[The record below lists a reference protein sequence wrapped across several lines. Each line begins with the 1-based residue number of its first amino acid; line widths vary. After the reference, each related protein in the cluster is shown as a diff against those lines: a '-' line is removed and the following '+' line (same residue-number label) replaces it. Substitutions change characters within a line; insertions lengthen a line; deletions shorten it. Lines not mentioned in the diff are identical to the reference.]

1 MNQQGTSHTGIIM
14 RVVCLA
20 FVALTVCPTVTTAA
34 GWTITQL
41 TDSSDGY
48 SVSAPAISGSNVVW
62 LSLHEYRNSGG
73 TVFYDFSLN
82 SNFGFHVEDAVRS
95 SSFPAISGS
104 NVVWDS
110 CNDRWHVVQ
119 SNFGWDSGVADR
131 PFPDISG
138 TNVVWS
144 AFNGA
149 TNSNDLYSNFGFQTS
164 TSNVSE
170 LAPAISGTNVVWQA
184 WDWDSSSY
192 QIYSNFDG
200 QLSSSDTHCWN
211 PDISGENVVW
221 IEEPGTANSNFGFTA
236 GSARYVAISGTNVAW
251 SNNQSIYTS
260 FGGLVFEY
268 PTNYTIDSIDISG
281 TSVVW
286 SGSDGGTGWEI
297 YMATYNDGSSGTIPA
312 PGAVVLASLGAG
324 LVGWLRRRK
333 TV

>member
-82 SNFGFHVEDAVRS
+82 SNFGFHVEDAVTS

-104 NVVWDS
+104 NVVWAASDGWVGS
-110 CNDRWHVVQ
+110 VQ
-119 SNFGWDSGVADR
+119 SNFGWSDVLGGEVRYVA
-131 PFPDISG
+131 ISG
-138 TNVVWS
+138 TNVVWGIRD
-144 AFNGA
+144 GA
-149 TNSNDLYSNFGFQTS
+149 VESSFGTVA
-164 TSNVSE
+164 TSNYYQSSIG
-170 LAPAISGTNVVWQA
+170 ISGTNVVWQA

-221 IEEPGTANSNFGFTA
+221 IEEAGQGTVNSNFGFTA
-236 GSARYVAISGTNVAW
+236 GTARYVAISGTNVAW

-312 PGAVVLASLGAG
+312 PGAIVLASLGAG
-324 LVGWLRRRK
+324 LVGWLRRRR